1 MLVQCVKSSIII
13 PSSELSSLLLLRRRG
28 RRELQQPTW
37 AKRPNSAGEGEAAGA
52 GPGAGAGAGEGDG
65 EKPTS
70 SLRVSKAFLAR
81 CAVAVSGL
89 GFLDAG
95 YSGDWSRIGVIS
107 KEDEELLRF
116 AAFLIIPLCIVLIFS
131 ISEENNTP

>member
-37 AKRPNSAGEGEAAGA
+37 AKRPNSAGAGEGEAA
-52 GPGAGAGAGEGDG
+52 GAGAGAGEGDG

-95 YSGDWSRIGVIS
+95 
-107 KEDEELLRF
+107 
-116 AAFLIIPLCIVLIFS
+116 
-131 ISEENNTP
+131 

>member
-37 AKRPNSAGEGEAAGA
+37 AKRPNSAGAGEGEAA
-52 GPGAGAGAGEGDG
+52 GAGAGAGEGDG